1 MSVHPFS
8 HRLYVNN
15 FRTSVNFCY
24 ILQWGKRKLSW
35 EVLQGLKKK
44 KSFLNGIALR
54 NFGRVLQLTLIRSYN
69 DITTIGQICFCWSPS
84 LLLILAFAVVPP
96 WAGKF
101 KCKWDACL
109 LFLQFITLNWSS
121 RSIFVSS
128 SLYLSTDVKSRF
140 VIPTLHTSTSSQL
153 TFQAGK
159 RLWTCI
165 FHIHHAVGH
174 ESWEKSVS
182 METLS
187 EQLRNNSWSWH
198 HYCSSKLES
207 WYVHTGYHFPESM
220 FFIDNWMDK
229 QIVWIRVRLRRPLTV
244 KRLSS
249 RSFIDILIQV
259 WHSSQRK
266 NRYFT
271 KSLFISKI
279 VHHPVIAEEVQ
290 KTQVCNFDIAAVIVV
305 DPPQSRRIMKM
316 ISLRRCCC
324 FFFCFVCRLGNWDV
338 LQYYWVTKVRQQRY
352 KLLHQWDL
360 HDISEELLSSFASA
374 WIGSDQSLN

>member
-24 ILQWGKRKLSW
+24 TLQWGKRKLSW

-182 METLS
+182 METLV
-187 EQLRNNSWSWH
+187 NS
-198 HYCSSKLES
+198 LE
-207 WYVHTGYHFPESM
+207 
-220 FFIDNWMDK
+220 I
-229 QIVWIRVRLRRPLTV
+229 TV
-244 KRLSS
+244 EVG
-249 RSFIDILIQV
+249 ITIAQV
-259 WHSSQRK
+259 
-266 NRYFT
+266 N
-271 KSLFISKI
+271 
-279 VHHPVIAEEVQ
+279 
-290 KTQVCNFDIAAVIVV
+290 
-305 DPPQSRRIMKM
+305 
-316 ISLRRCCC
+316 
-324 FFFCFVCRLGNWDV
+324 
-338 LQYYWVTKVRQQRY
+338 
-352 KLLHQWDL
+352 
-360 HDISEELLSSFASA
+360 
-374 WIGSDQSLN
+374 